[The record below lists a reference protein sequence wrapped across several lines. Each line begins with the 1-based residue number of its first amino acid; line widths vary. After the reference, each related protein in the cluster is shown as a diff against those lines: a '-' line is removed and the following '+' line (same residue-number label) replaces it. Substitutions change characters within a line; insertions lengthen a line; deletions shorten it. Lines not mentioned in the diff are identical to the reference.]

1 MVYMNLEKN
10 NGKQKLIRQVLK
22 SVNFQYILRIND
34 FKRRKKELK
43 SSSLVLKFKLNTLC
57 QHSNL
62 AFLE

>member
-34 FKRRKKELK
+34 FKRRKKELNLP
-43 SSSLVLKFKLNTLC
+43 SLSLKFKLNTT
-57 QHSNL
+57 
-62 AFLE
+62 